1 MLDRISVFYSD
12 TFVLPLPEG
21 HRFPMDKYRL
31 LRKGLEASEFANR
44 LQLFEASAAT
54 DEMLLRVHTNEYLA
68 KLRDGNLSKVEER
81 RIGFP
86 WSPAMV
92 ERSRRSTGGTVGAA
106 TAAMNNGVGVHLAGG
121 THHAFADHGQGFC
134 VFNDVA
140 VAIRDLQSIGL
151 IQRAMV
157 IDLDVHQGNGT
168 AALFANDDS
177 VMTFSMHC
185 DRNFPFAKQEGD
197 LDIALPEG
205 TKDDAYLDSLE
216 EAIDQKLPWKDVD
229 LVFYLAGAD
238 PYEKDR
244 LGKLR
249 LTRGGLIERDQLV
262 FKACQLHQLPVCTV
276 MAGGYTEPP
285 SEIAAI
291 NVATIRTLL
300 GVLD

>member
-1 MLDRISVFYSD
+1 
-12 TFVLPLPEG
+12 
-21 HRFPMDKYRL
+21 MDKYRL
-31 LRKGLEASEFANR
+31 LREGLQAPEFIHRIELCEAE
-44 LQLFEASAAT
+44 AAT
-54 DEMLLRVHTNEYLA
+54 DEMLLRVHTAEYLA
-68 KLRDGNLSKVEER
+68 KLRDGDLTKVEER

-106 TAAMNNGVGVHLAGG
+106 LAAMNFDIGIHLAGG

-140 VAIRDLQSIGL
+140 VAARHLQSLGL
-151 IQRAMV
+151 IQQAMV

-168 AALFANDDS
+168 AALFAEDDS
-177 VMTFSMHC
+177 VVTFSMHC

-197 LDIALPEG
+197 IDIALPEG
-205 TKDDAYLDSLE
+205 TGDDVYLHALE
-216 EAIDQKLPWKDVD
+216 KAIATQLPWKEAN
-229 LVFYLAGAD
+229 LAFYLAGAD
-238 PYEKDR
+238 PFEKDR

-249 LTRGGLIERDQLV
+249 LTRQGLIERDQMV
-262 FKACQLHQLPVCTV
+262 FHACRTHRLPLCVV

-291 NVATIRTLL
+291 NLATIRTLL
-300 GVLD
+300 DTLD